1 MMVDDLSPEV
11 GVVLKMSWDIQYIV
25 ELLGKFGNDQRNGL
39 SVWVNSLLE
48 SNVGHGSLAN
58 VNQRQECIRAKRPT
72 TWQCMW
78 YGDPSR

>member
-1 MMVDDLSPEV
+1 MGNIMMVDDLSPEV

-48 SNVGHGSLAN
+48 GGTWELGE
-58 VNQRQECIRAKRPT
+58 RKPT
-72 TWQCMW
+72 TRMHTCQKANDMAMYVVW
-78 YGDPSR
+78 